1 MNAQQPEGKEVVVI
15 TGAGGM
21 GKAIA
26 RRLGSG
32 RRLLLADVSE
42 ETLEGVRTEL
52 VSEGHDVVTQRV
64 DVADDTAVR
73 ELARMTEELGR
84 FRCLVHTAGVS
95 PVQAPPQRIVA
106 VDVMGTA
113 YVLDAFLELATP
125 GAVAVCIAS
134 MAGALAT
141 LPPEIEYRL
150 ATAPTDELA
159 ALPIFDPDQLQAET
173 AYAVAKRANQLRVM
187 AAALT
192 WGKRGARV
200 VSLSP
205 GIIMTPMAQRELASP
220 HGATMRAMIAAS
232 PVGRIG
238 TPDEIAAVVEFLVSP
253 AASFITGCDIL
264 VDGGVIAMLRLQQ
277 RAR

>member
-26 RRLGSG
+26 RRLGPG

-42 ETLEGVRTEL
+42 EALERVRTEL

-64 DVADDTAVR
+64 DVADAAAVR

-113 YVLDAFLELATP
+113 HVLDAFLELATP
-125 GAVAVCIAS
+125 GAVAICIAS
-134 MAGALAT
+134 LAGALAT

-205 GIIMTPMAQRELASP
+205 GIIMTPMAQLELASP

-232 PVGRIG
+232 PAGRVG

-277 RAR
+277 RTG